1 MITHYKIY
9 GERCT
14 GTNYL
19 EELMSTNFDIEM
31 SRVRSHAGSKHFFGF
46 NKLENTDHVLFL
58 CIVRNPVDWF
68 NSLFKHP
75 YHIPIENRSKLP
87 PFLNNEWYSIYDKP
101 GKPLTGCEIIQDR
114 NIYTGNRYKNIFELR
129 HIKHKY
135 LIDDLP
141 TKVKNYILI
150 RHEDLL
156 NDFESTMI
164 EIKNKGVPIKTNIEF
179 PINIYWDCKKKRN
192 KPLFNIDK
200 SAEQPIKKKRIR
212 NHKHFNDHYEKIL
225 NYNL

>member
-19 EELMSTNFDIEM
+19 EELISSNFDIEP
-31 SRVRSHAGSKHFFGF
+31 SREGSHAGSKHFFGF

-68 NSLFKHP
+68 NSILKKP
-75 YHIPIENRSKLP
+75 YHIPSEIYSKVP
-87 PFLNNEWYSIYDKP
+87 KFLNSEWYSIYNKP
-101 GKPLTGCEIIQDR
+101 NQPLCGREIIQDR
-114 NIYTGNRYKNIFELR
+114 NIYTGKRYKNIFELR
-129 HIKHKY
+129 HIKHKF

-156 NDFESTMI
+156 NDFDNTMI
-164 EIKNKGVPIKTNIEF
+164 NIKNKGIPIKPDINF
-179 PINIYWDCKKKRN
+179 PINIYWDCKKKN
-192 KPLFNIDK
+192 KKPLYNPDK
-200 SAEQPIKKKRIR
+200 SDDKPIKKKRIK
-212 NHKHFNDHYEKIL
+212 NHKQFNDHYEKIL